1 MKIEALLDLIN
12 SDNNLMELTGQI
24 KAELFR
30 VEDVEP
36 IETGARIIL
45 APTAWGDPDNWG
57 SNRPQRRTFDF
68 QINVE
73 SSDLALSL
81 DVADALEELF
91 MKNKINRMGST
102 ISENVEYLMVIARR
116 YRFSDIFN

>member
-12 SDNNLMELTGQI
+12 SDSNLMGLTGQI

-45 APTAWGDPDNWG
+45 APTAWGDPDSWG
-57 SNRPQRRTFDF
+57 SNQPQRRTFDF

-81 DVADALEELF
+81 DVADALEELLL
-91 MKNKINRMGST
+91 KNNILRRGLT
-102 ISENVEYLMVIARR
+102 YSENVEYLFVIARR